1 MGNIEDLLTK
11 SIRLIANL
19 SIEESY
25 AYESLFTLQASA
37 QKLID

>member
-11 SIRLIANL
+11 SIRLVANL

-25 AYESLFTLQASA
+25 AYDKLSTLQD
-37 QKLID
+37 KV